1 MMKTIPMSKKMDSDS
16 HSDSQIKEFY
26 QFKNIAVV
34 GVSKNEE
41 KPSHQ
46 VPEYLIEHG
55 YNVIPVNPTLTEV
68 LGRKAYPSIADIT
81 ERIDIVDV
89 FRKSEDIPAV
99 VDDVLKKKDGIK
111 VFWMQLG
118 IYNEEA
124 EKKAKGNGMDVVYN
138 RCMMEEHE
146 RLLDGRGGE

>member
-1 MMKTIPMSKKMDSDS
+1 MKGTLEHMDSDS

-26 QFKNIAVV
+26 RLKNIAVV

-46 VPEYLIEHG
+46 VPKYLIEHG
-55 YNVIPVNPTLTEV
+55 YNVIPVNPTVSEV
-68 LGRKAYPSIADIT
+68 LGRKCYPSVAAIN
-81 ERIDIVDV
+81 ERIDVVDV

-99 VDDVLKKKDGIK
+99 IEDVLKKKDGIK

-118 IYNEEA
+118 IYNEDA
-124 EKKAKGNGMDVVYN
+124 ERKAKENGIDVVYN
-138 RCMMEEHE
+138 RCMKVEHE
-146 RLLDGRGGE
+146 RLFDDEE

>member
-1 MMKTIPMSKKMDSDS
+1 MDSDS

-26 QFKNIAVV
+26 QLKNIAVV

-46 VPEYLIEHG
+46 VPKYLIEHG

-68 LGRKAYPSIADIT
+68 VGRRSYPSIADIQ
-81 ERIDIVDV
+81 ERIDIVDI
-89 FRKSEDIPAV
+89 FRKSEDISAV

-111 VFWMQLG
+111 VLWMQLG
-118 IYNEEA
+118 IYNEDA
-124 EKKAKGNGMDVVYN
+124 ERKAKENGIDVVYD
-138 RCMMEEHE
+138 RCMMEEHK
-146 RLLDGRGGE
+146 RLFDDEE

>member
-1 MMKTIPMSKKMDSDS
+1 MMKAIPTSKKMDSDS

-26 QFKNIAVV
+26 QLKNIAVV

-46 VPEYLIEHG
+46 VPKYLIEHG
-55 YNVIPVNPTLTEV
+55 YNVIPVNPTLSEV
-68 LGRKAYPSIADIT
+68 LGRKAYPTIADIP
-81 ERIDIVDV
+81 EKVDIVDV

-99 VDDVLKKKDGIK
+99 IDDALKKKDGIK

-118 IYNEEA
+118 IHNEDA
-124 EKKAKGNGMDVVYN
+124 ERKAKENGIDVVYN
-138 RCMMEEHE
+138 RCMMEEHK
-146 RLLDGRGGE
+146 RLFDEE